1 MTRELFLTSSS
12 IVALLVGSCAVVI
25 PSKFLASKG
34 VTVTPA
40 VVVWMREVGVLI
52 FAAGVMGFL
61 ARSEPDSR
69 MMRAFLVGNGLM
81 QLGLLPIELIALKRG
96 VITRL
101 SGVVPNSVLHAVLA
115 TGFFF
120 FAVQV
125 SA

>member
-1 MTRELFLTSSS
+1 MTRELFLTSSA
-12 IVALLVGSCAVVI
+12 IVALLVGSLAVVL
-25 PSKFLASKG
+25 PTKLLESKG

-52 FAAGVMGFL
+52 FAVGVMSLL
-61 ARSEPDSR
+61 ARAEPDSV
-69 MMRAFLVGNGLM
+69 MMRAFLIGNGLM

-115 TGFFF
+115 GGFFF
-120 FAVQV
+120 FAAQT